1 VNLWRTL
8 LAPRRNWLVWTT
20 AIAVGWGF
28 VAAAQ
33 NPPKPDPDDPG
44 PPVLKRGGNAP
55 RKAPPPGPDIKS
67 MKIPPRPVEDEE
79 TKGAPSA
86 APPAARASD
95 TPAEAEAASN
105 EPEKKVIR
113 FRPSGDELIDR
124 MREASLDFDEGLP
137 NFICD
142 QGTVRYE
149 SKTGSAPVW
158 KKQDRIDVELLY
170 IDRKEEYRNV
180 RINGKVTKKD
190 PEQTGQW
197 SRGDFGTTL
206 MDIMSP
212 ATNAKFKKR
221 PEHEKIEGLDAVI
234 YNYTVAEPNSHWRI
248 QFDGELKPAYK
259 GSLWVDPVSARVLR
273 IEMQAMNIPAS
284 YAVDAVEVTLEYG
297 WVTIGQQKYLLP
309 TRSDNLS
316 CQRGTPFCA
325 KNEITFKNYRR
336 FSAESTIS
344 TTDSSVSFDGEEKPG
359 ADGKAAPPAAGAA
372 KPKKKK

>member
-1 VNLWRTL
+1 M
-8 LAPRRNWLVWTT
+8 
-20 AIAVGWGF
+20 AVGWSL
-28 VAAAQ
+28 VAWAQ
-33 NPPKPDPDDPG
+33 NPPKPEADDPG

-55 RKAPPPGPDIKS
+55 RKAPPPGPDLKS
-67 MKIPPRPVEDEE
+67 MKIPPRAVDDDD
-79 TKGAPSA
+79 TKGGTP

-95 TPAEAEAASN
+95 TPAEAEAAAN

-124 MREASLDFDEGLP
+124 VREASLDFDEGLP

-142 QGTVRYE
+142 QATVRFE

-158 KKQDRIDVELLY
+158 KKQDRVEVELLY

-180 RINGKVTKKD
+180 RVNGKVTKKN
-190 PEQTGQW
+190 PEETGQW

-206 MDIMSP
+206 MDIVSP
-212 ATNAKFKKR
+212 ASNAKFKKR
-221 PEHEKIEGLDAVI
+221 SEHEKIEGLDAVI
-234 YNYTVAEPNSHWRI
+234 YDYTVAQPNSHWRI
-248 QFDGELKPAYK
+248 QFDGEMKPAYK

-273 IEMQAMNIPAS
+273 IEMQAMNIPAG
-284 YAVDAVEVTLEYG
+284 YAVDTVEVMLEYG

-344 TTDSSVSFDGEEKPG
+344 ATDSSVSFDGEEKPG
-359 ADGKAAPPAAGAA
+359 ADGKPAAPPPAAAA